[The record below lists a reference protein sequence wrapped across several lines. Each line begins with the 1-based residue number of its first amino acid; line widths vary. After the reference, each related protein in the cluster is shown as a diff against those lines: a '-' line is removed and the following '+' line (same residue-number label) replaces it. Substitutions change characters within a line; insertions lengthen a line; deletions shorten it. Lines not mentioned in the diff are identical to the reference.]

1 MSIAFEHG
9 YAVVVGVAGYQGASR
24 DLPRLPLAVL
34 NDAVDL
40 ARALWDP
47 EICGYRADR
56 VHLLLEEQA
65 TAAGILR
72 ELEWLSDHA
81 REEDTAIFFFSGHG
95 WQAAGASYL
104 AAYDARTD
112 LLDSGMIPTDELSN
126 RFAAIA
132 AGRLVVLLDS
142 CFAGAAQIKGR
153 YAVQGSRGIPILD
166 QRTYDTLTA
175 GRGRVL
181 IAASGPD
188 EESTILPRE
197 RNSLFTSCLLRGL
210 RGEAKGNEGILGIL
224 DLFQF
229 TAREVQKQSY
239 ERQVPLLKGA
249 LSDNFP
255 IALRSRPQE
264 ETRSKAADGPD
275 PASPPREPEKPS
287 RHIYKPTVYVERDV
301 HSINEIG
308 PRKGGT

>member
-1 MSIAFEHG
+1 MSAFENG
-9 YAVVVGVAGYQGASR
+9 YAVVVGVAGYRAAGR
-24 DLPRLPLAVL
+24 DLPPLPLAVL

-40 ARALWDP
+40 ARTLWDP

-65 TAAGILR
+65 TAEGILR

-95 WQAAGASYL
+95 WQADGPSYL

-112 LLDSGMIPTDELSN
+112 DLDSGMIPTDELSN
-126 RFAAIA
+126 RFAAIG
-132 AGRLVVLLDS
+132 AGRLVVILDS

-153 YAVQGSRGIPILD
+153 DAALGSRGTAALD
-166 QRTYDTLTA
+166 QRTYDILAA
-175 GRGRVL
+175 GRGRIL

-197 RNSLFTSCLLRGL
+197 RNSLFTSYLLRGL
-210 RGEAKGNEGILGIL
+210 RGDATSEGDVLGIL

-229 TAREVQKQSY
+229 TSREVRRQSD
-239 ERQVPLLKGA
+239 ERQIPCLKGA

-255 IALRSRPQE
+255 IALRRGNSSKELNGEEPKPEASSPRP
-264 ETRSKAADGPD
+264 
-275 PASPPREPEKPS
+275 PEFGFNPS
-287 RHIYKPTVYVERDV
+287 IRVAGNVG
-301 HSINEIG
+301 SIVQGN
-308 PRKGGT
+308 RTAR